1 MEQVNKFTDMI
12 ASFILTFRST
22 DDFDNELISTL
33 YKTLED
39 IQILYCDTNVIDKEI
54 AYGLFVLHDNLRGA
68 ILSWTNEDKTLISEI
83 SSRIDRYNEKIF
95 LS

>member
-1 MEQVNKFTDMI
+1 MKQVNKFTDMI

-83 SSRIDRYNEKIF
+83 SSRIDRYIEKIF

>member
-54 AYGLFVLHDNLRGA
+54 AYGLFVLHDNLRRA

-83 SSRIDRYNEKIF
+83 SSRIDRYIEKIF

>member
-54 AYGLFVLHDNLRGA
+54 AYGLFVLHDNLQGE
-68 ILSWTNEDKTLISEI
+68 ILSWPNEDKTLISKI
-83 SSRIDRYNEKIF
+83 SSRIDRYIEKIF

>member
-54 AYGLFVLHDNLRGA
+54 AYGLFVLHDNLQGA
-68 ILSWTNEDKTLISEI
+68 ILSRPNEDKTLISKI
-83 SSRIDRYNEKIF
+83 SSRIDRYIEKIF

>member
-68 ILSWTNEDKTLISEI
+68 IISWTNEDKTLISEI
-83 SSRIDRYNEKIF
+83 SSRIDRYIEKIF

>member
-83 SSRIDRYNEKIF
+83 SSRIDRYIEKIF
-95 LS
+95 IS

>member
-68 ILSWTNEDKTLISEI
+68 ILSWPNEDKTLISKI
-83 SSRIDRYNEKIF
+83 SSRIDRYIEKIF

>member
-54 AYGLFVLHDNLRGA
+54 AYGLFILHDNLRGA

-83 SSRIDRYNEKIF
+83 SSRIDRYIEKIF

>member
-1 MEQVNKFTDMI
+1 MI

-83 SSRIDRYNEKIF
+83 SSRIDRYIEKIF

>member
-39 IQILYCDTNVIDKEI
+39 IQILYYDTNVIDKEI

-68 ILSWTNEDKTLISEI
+68 ILSWTNEDKILISEI
-83 SSRIDRYNEKIF
+83 SSRIDRYIEKIF

>member
-1 MEQVNKFTDMI
+1 MI

-54 AYGLFVLHDNLRGA
+54 AYGRFVLHDNLRGA

-83 SSRIDRYNEKIF
+83 SSRIDRYIEKIF

>member
-83 SSRIDRYNEKIF
+83 SSRIDRYIEKIF

>member
-39 IQILYCDTNVIDKEI
+39 IQILCCDTNVIDKEI

-68 ILSWTNEDKTLISEI
+68 ILSWPNEDKTLISEI
-83 SSRIDRYNEKIF
+83 SSRIDRYIEKIF